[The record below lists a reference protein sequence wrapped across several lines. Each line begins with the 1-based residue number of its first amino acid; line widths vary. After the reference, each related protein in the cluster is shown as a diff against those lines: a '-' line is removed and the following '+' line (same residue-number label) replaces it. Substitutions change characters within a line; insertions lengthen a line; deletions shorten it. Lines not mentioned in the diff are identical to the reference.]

1 MKKNTRLLLVIIFI
15 VVLLGVGLTVVLLLP
30 SENDK
35 ITTDER
41 NEILL
46 FDKSNLLAES
56 ISVDNSGGSYELLAY
71 EYTKPISASSQR
83 VDENM
88 GLIPA
93 VNDDEEEY
101 SPTELIYTMQ
111 EYSDFTLDQNMT
123 NDLAKQACYRAAR
136 ELIDKSG
143 RKYAE
148 YGLDTRRQRF
158 VYATVMLLT

>member
-56 ISVDNSGGSYELLAY
+56 ISVDNSGGSY
-71 EYTKPISASSQR
+71 
-83 VDENM
+83 
-88 GLIPA
+88 
-93 VNDDEEEY
+93 
-101 SPTELIYTMQ
+101 
-111 EYSDFTLDQNMT
+111 
-123 NDLAKQACYRAAR
+123 
-136 ELIDKSG
+136 
-143 RKYAE
+143 
-148 YGLDTRRQRF
+148 
-158 VYATVMLLT
+158 

>member
-56 ISVDNSGGSYELLAY
+56 ISVDNSGNILIC
-71 EYTKPISASSQR
+71 IS
-83 VDENM
+83 N
-88 GLIPA
+88 L
-93 VNDDEEEY
+93 
-101 SPTELIYTMQ
+101 
-111 EYSDFTLDQNMT
+111 
-123 NDLAKQACYRAAR
+123 
-136 ELIDKSG
+136 
-143 RKYAE
+143 
-148 YGLDTRRQRF
+148 
-158 VYATVMLLT
+158 